1 MRRKPDISGK
11 RRSTAIRSPTYTQVL
26 EDCSDALPSQ
36 PSAMVCLTLPNETLL
51 PPNSS
56 ALLRMLIL
64 TTTGCMKKYS
74 LGSWKLWGKK
84 TNGNIVTPGLREQGI
99 LNDL

>member
-51 PPNSS
+51 PPNSFTKCFTENANS
-56 ALLRMLIL
+56 YNHWMYEKILSWLLETLGEKQ
-64 TTTGCMKKYS
+64 TGTS
-74 LGSWKLWGKK
+74 
-84 TNGNIVTPGLREQGI
+84 
-99 LNDL
+99 